1 MSWFRRHLNW
11 TIILFT
17 AFGVIV
23 AVIIGLTQDTED
35 SGLLNVVAL
44 VFGIASFFVFGWVL
58 KRKNR
63 RMWWLLLNFISVGWI
78 VFLALENKSAK
89 YGVADREKVRDLL
102 KFMAHIDNSVGLA
115 LGPLQS
121 TIPRGKVPRHLRTIV
136 ENAEMRRMQP
146 KMQGVIDQIEMIRK
160 DVFNTYQWPTVADS
174 EASGL
179 ISEIKVGMNGYLDC
193 ELKGLRLGQ
202 ELKDDGDSALTQ
214 EMSATS
220 ALMARYSKQNR
231 KNSQKLAERYHFSS
245 YDIREL
251 VAEA

>member
-1 MSWFRRHLNW
+1 MNWFRSHLNW
-11 TIILFT
+11 TIILFI
-17 AFGVIV
+17 ALDAIV
-23 AVIIGLTQDTED
+23 
-35 SGLLNVVAL
+35 VVAIQL
-44 VFGIASFFVFGWVL
+44 IGYTNDSVLMNIIVVVLGIASFFVYGWVL
-58 KRKNR
+58 RRKNR
-63 RMWWLLLNFISVGWI
+63 RLWWLLFNLTGIGWI
-78 VFLALENKSAK
+78 VFLALGNKMR
-89 YGVADREKVRDLL
+89 YDVVDREKARDLL

-146 KMQGVIDQIEMIRK
+146 KMQGIIDQIEMIRK

-174 EASGL
+174 EVSGL
-179 ISEIKVGMNGYLDC
+179 ISEIKIGMNGYLDC

-202 ELKDDGDSALTQ
+202 ELKDGGDSALTQ

-245 YDIREL
+245 YDIRQL

>member
-1 MSWFRRHLNW
+1 MNWFRSHLNW
-11 TIILFT
+11 TIILFI
-17 AFGVIV
+17 ALWGIV
-23 AVIIGLTQDTED
+23 VIGLQLIGYTND
-35 SGLLNVVAL
+35 SAL
-44 VFGIASFFVFGWVL
+44 MNIMVLVLGIASFFVFGWVL

-63 RMWWLLLNFISVGWI
+63 RMWWLLLNLTGVGWI
-78 VFLALENKSAK
+78 VLLAMGNKTR
-89 YGVADREKVRDLL
+89 YDVVEREKIRDLL

-121 TIPRGKVPRHLRTIV
+121 TVPRGKVPRHLRTIV
-136 ENAEMRRMQP
+136 ENAAMRRMQP
-146 KMQGVIDQIEMIRK
+146 KMQGVIDQIEMIRQ

-179 ISEIKVGMNGYLDC
+179 ISEIKTGMNGYLDC
-193 ELKGLRLGQ
+193 ELKGLHLGQ
-202 ELKDDGDSALTQ
+202 ELKEDSALTQ
-214 EMSATS
+214 EMNATS

-245 YDIREL
+245 YEIQQL

>member
-1 MSWFRRHLNW
+1 MDWFRSHLNW
-11 TIILFT
+11 TIILFI
-17 AFGVIV
+17 ALWGIV
-23 AVIIGLTQDTED
+23 VIGLQLIGYTND
-35 SGLLNVVAL
+35 SAL
-44 VFGIASFFVFGWVL
+44 MNIMVLVLGIASFFVFGWVL

-63 RMWWLLLNFISVGWI
+63 RMWWLLLNLTGVGWI
-78 VFLALENKSAK
+78 VLLAMGNKTR
-89 YGVADREKVRDLL
+89 YDVVEREKIRDLL

-121 TIPRGKVPRHLRTIV
+121 TVPRGKVPRHLRTIV
-136 ENAEMRRMQP
+136 ENAAMRRMQP
-146 KMQGVIDQIEMIRK
+146 KMQEVIDQIEMIRQ

-179 ISEIKVGMNGYLDC
+179 ISEIKAGMNGYLDC
-193 ELKGLRLGQ
+193 ELKGLHLGQ
-202 ELKDDGDSALTQ
+202 ELKDPVDSALTQ

-231 KNSQKLAERYHFSS
+231 ENSQKLAERYHFSS
-245 YDIREL
+245 YEIRQL